1 MPTTSI
7 AIVFPPRLCLALRY
21 GAAALYAAVV
31 GARQLAPL
39 GDDNVRAV
47 QTLALPAVLL
57 GVEAVHRLAR
67 RHVVVVEAVDHQ
79 VAPHVVYLRVEGGG
93 VRGRGDTLTPG
104 HQVAVRA
111 LVDR

>member
-7 AIVFPPRLCLALRY
+7 AIVSPPRLCRASLH

-47 QTLALPAVLL
+47 QALALPAVLL

-79 VAPHVVYLRVEGGG
+79 VAPHRVDFRVEGDG
-93 VRGRGDTLTPG
+93 VRRRGD
-104 HQVAVRA
+104 A
-111 LVDR
+111 LAP

>member
-1 MPTTSI
+1 MPTTSV
-7 AIVFPPRLCLALRY
+7 AIVSPPRRCLALLG
-21 GAAALYAAVV
+21 GAAALNAAVV

-47 QTLALPAVLL
+47 KALALPAILL

-79 VAPHVVYLRVEGGG
+79 VAPHVVDLRVEGGG
-93 VRGRGDTLTPG
+93 VRGRGHTLAPG
-104 HQVAVRA
+104 
-111 LVDR
+111 